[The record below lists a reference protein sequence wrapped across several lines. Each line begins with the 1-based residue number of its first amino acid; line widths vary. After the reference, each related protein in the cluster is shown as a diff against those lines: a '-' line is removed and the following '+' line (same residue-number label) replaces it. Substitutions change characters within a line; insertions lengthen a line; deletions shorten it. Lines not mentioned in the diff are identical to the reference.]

1 MRGQWT
7 DADAVIS
14 VWLGLQKTA
23 DSEAR
28 ILFLRQILVEEQ

>member
-7 DADAVIS
+7 DAGAVIS
-14 VWLGLQKTA
+14 VWLGLQNTA

-28 ILFLRQILVEEQ
+28 ILFLQQFLVEEQ